1 MFVSL
6 CRILYFFATA
16 VSLDAAVIVALN
28 ANAPD
33 ADGVAEAAHNHE
45 NVGRGRGDLTQKS
58 PRR

>member
-16 VSLDAAVIVALN
+16 VSLDTAVIVALN

-33 ADGVAEAAHNHE
+33 ADGVDEAAHNHE
-45 NVGRGRGDLTQKS
+45 NVGRRRGI
-58 PRR
+58 